1 MCSHGDNRVNIYLE
15 CLTRPFRSNFISEI
29 RFVLSLMTTSC
40 ERMMWTE
47 IIPQN
52 VSSTFFFAWATTQ
65 TSNSTDANATALII
79 FSLYILS
86 IIQPTY
92 LISINKGKNSRLRSL
107 FQRQIYIYKKN
118 DTKNNKNKQKNQN
131 EKQHLSCLL
140 NKNWIEQRKKNK

>member
-1 MCSHGDNRVNIYLE
+1 METHGDNRVNIYLE
-15 CLTRPFRSNFISEI
+15 CLTRSFRSNFISEI
-29 RFVLSLMTTSC
+29 RFILSLMTTSC

-92 LISINKGKNSRLRSL
+92 LISINKGKIKICISAADLHL
-107 FQRQIYIYKKN
+107 KKKTIQKITKTN
-118 DTKNNKNKQKNQN
+118 KKTKMKNN
-131 EKQHLSCLL
+131 
-140 NKNWIEQRKKNK
+140 I